1 MFAANRATTMLRARP
16 AVDLLVKARPAAR
29 MFHQTPKMR
38 SMPKNPHSGTTTSTI
53 PSSNP
58 TKLIHY
64 SAHTVSQRIR
74 QGIKAIP
81 VEIYPLGKR
90 AQLPSS
96 SSSFSTAA
104 NTYRNHHARHVRP
117 TTVSEAISREQE
129 IAEYVEC
136 ATVAVIACGL
146 SFGVYSFIRPA
157 REDPTLRLHRRGP
170 EH

>member
-38 SMPKNPHSGTTTSTI
+38 SMPKDPH
-53 PSSNP
+53 
-58 TKLIHY
+58 

-81 VEIYPLGKR
+81 VEIYPL
-90 AQLPSS
+90 
-96 SSSFSTAA
+96 
-104 NTYRNHHARHVRP
+104 
-117 TTVSEAISREQE
+117 
-129 IAEYVEC
+129 
-136 ATVAVIACGL
+136 VAVIACGL

>member
-1 MFAANRATTMLRARP
+1 MLRARP

-38 SMPKNPHSGTTTSTI
+38 SMPKDPH
-53 PSSNP
+53 
-58 TKLIHY
+58 

-96 SSSFSTAA
+96 SSSFHTAA

-117 TTVSEAISREQE
+117 TTISEAISREQE